1 MKRLL
6 TLALLLFA
14 ISAYTANWSKV
25 FENNFRTSYVDID
38 RLTKHDEIVFFWTL
52 TDYGEIISYPLIVNI
67 MVIVWLKKNTP
78 IFCLLP

>member
-14 ISAYTANWSKV
+14 ISAYPANWSKV
-25 FENNFRTSYVDID
+25 LKNNFRTSYVDID

-52 TDYGEIISYPLIVNI
+52 TDYGEKITYLLLVNIRLIV
-67 MVIVWLKKNTP
+67 
-78 IFCLLP
+78 